1 MLGTSNENKETDV
14 FELLEFLSNNTRRRI
29 LELLSDEDLYS
40 FQISRMMDISPR
52 IIGKYLE
59 ELAKLGIVSIEE
71 RKSDK
76 GPFRKYAS
84 LNQAFSL
91 IIDVGQNT
99 FNVKYLPTGEIIG
112 KEKDTRIDRTEAA
125 KEKRRAEFRKELKQE
140 SAKIRDLISKK
151 ISELKV
157 LDEKRQ
163 ECVEEINDAY
173 NRFNRIIEKVVPN
186 YHDREIYRRIFKII
200 INRPDNKVSLSELAS
215 WMRIWRGELQ
225 DRIKILSSQTE
236 CIIIKKDRQ
245 GEIWYSI

>member
-1 MLGTSNENKETDV
+1 MLETGNENEETDV

-59 ELAKLGIVSIEE
+59 ELERLGIVTIEE

-84 LNQAFSL
+84 LNHAFSL

-99 FNVKYLPTGEIIG
+99 FNVKYLPTSAIIEEDT
-112 KEKDTRIDRTEAA
+112 KVEKTEAA
-125 KEKRRAEFRKELKQE
+125 KEKRREGLRKELKQE
-140 SAKIRDLISKK
+140 SVKIRDLISKK
-151 ISELKV
+151 LSELKV

-163 ECVEEINDAY
+163 KCIEEINEAY
-173 NRFNRIIEKVVPN
+173 NRFNRIIEKIVPK

-200 INRPDNKVSLSELAS
+200 INRPDNRVSLSELAG
-215 WMRIWRGELQ
+215 WMRMWRGELH
-225 DRIKILSSQTE
+225 DRIEILANQTE
-236 CIIIKKDRQ
+236 CIIIKEDRQ

>member
-1 MLGTSNENKETDV
+1 MLGTGNENKETDV

-59 ELAKLGIVSIEE
+59 ELAKLGIVSIEG

-215 WMRIWRGELQ
+215 WMRIWRGELH

>member
-1 MLGTSNENKETDV
+1 MLGTDNENEETDV

-52 IIGKYLE
+52 IIAKYLE
-59 ELAKLGIVSIEE
+59 ELEKIGIVSIEE

-99 FNVKYLPTGEIIG
+99 FNVKYFPTGEIMG
-112 KEKDTRIDRTEAA
+112 KENEIKLGRTESAV
-125 KEKRRAEFRKELKQE
+125 EERRDELRKELKQE
-140 SAKIRDLISKK
+140 SVKIRDLISKK
-151 ISELKV
+151 SNELKD
-157 LDEKRQ
+157 LNQRRQ
-163 ECVEEINDAY
+163 ECVEEINEAF
-173 NRFNRIIEKVVPN
+173 NRFNRIIEKIVPN
-186 YHDREIYRRIFKII
+186 YHDREIYRRIFKRI
-200 INRPDNKVSLSELAS
+200 INKPDNRVSLSELAS
-215 WMRIWRGELQ
+215 WMRMWRGELHA
-225 DRIKILSSQTE
+225 RIEILANQIE
-236 CIIIKKDRQ
+236 CIIIQKDRQ

>member
-1 MLGTSNENKETDV
+1 MLGTGNENKETDV

-99 FNVKYLPTGEIIG
+99 FNVKYLPTGEILG
-112 KEKDTRIDRTEAA
+112 KEKDIKIERTEAA
-125 KEKRRAEFRKELKQE
+125 KEKRREEFRKELKQE

-186 YHDREIYRRIFKII
+186 YHDREVYRRIFKII

-215 WMRIWRGELQ
+215 WMRIWRGELH
-225 DRIKILSSQTE
+225 DRIEILADQTE

>member
-1 MLGTSNENKETDV
+1 MLGRGNKNEETDV

-59 ELAKLGIVSIEE
+59 ELKRLGIVSIEE

-84 LNQAFSL
+84 LNHAFSL

-99 FNVKYLPTGEIIG
+99 FNVKYLPTSVSIR
-112 KEKDTRIDRTEAA
+112 KEKDTKLNNTEAA
-125 KEKRRAEFRKELKQE
+125 KETRREELRKDLKQE
-140 SAKIRDLISKK
+140 SVIIRDLISKK
-151 ISELKV
+151 IGELKI
-157 LDEKRQ
+157 LDEKRR
-163 ECVEEINDAY
+163 ECVEEINEAY
-173 NRFNRIIEKVVPN
+173 NRFNRIIEKIVPK
-186 YHDREIYRRIFKII
+186 YHDREIYRRIFNII
-200 INRPDNKVSLSELAS
+200 INRSDNRVSLSELAS
-215 WMRIWRGELQ
+215 WMRIWRGELHA
-225 DRIKILSSQTE
+225 RIEILADQTE
-236 CIIIKKDRQ
+236 CIIIKEDRQ

>member
-1 MLGTSNENKETDV
+1 MLGTGNENEETNV
-14 FELLEFLSNNTRRRI
+14 FELLDFLSNNTRRRI

-59 ELAKLGIVSIEE
+59 ELEKLGIVSIDE

-84 LNQAFSL
+84 LNQSFSL

-99 FNVKYLPTGEIIG
+99 FNVKYLPTGIIIG
-112 KEKDTRIDRTEAA
+112 KEKDIKQEKTEAA
-125 KEKRRAEFRKELKQE
+125 KEKKRNELRKELKQE
-140 SAKIRDLISKK
+140 SVKIRDLISKK

-163 ECVEEINDAY
+163 ECIEEINEAY
-173 NRFNRIIEKVVPN
+173 NRFNRIIGKIVTK
-186 YHDREIYRRIFKII
+186 YHDREIYRKIFKII

-215 WMRIWRGELQ
+215 WMRMWRGDLQ
-225 DRIKILSSQTE
+225 DRIEILANQTE
-236 CIIIKKDRQ
+236 SIIIKEDRQ

>member
-1 MLGTSNENKETDV
+1 MLGTGNENKETDV

-99 FNVKYLPTGEIIG
+99 FNVKYLPTGVIIG
-112 KEKDTRIDRTEAA
+112 KEKDIKIERTEAA
-125 KEKRRAEFRKELKQE
+125 KEKRREEFRKELKQE
-140 SAKIRDLISKK
+140 SAKIRDLISIK

-163 ECVEEINDAY
+163 ECVEEINEAY

-200 INRPDNKVSLSELAS
+200 INKPDNKVSLSELAS
-215 WMRIWRGELQ
+215 WMRIWRGELH
-225 DRIKILSSQTE
+225 DRIEILAGQTE

-245 GEIWYSI
+245 GEIWYTI

>member
-1 MLGTSNENKETDV
+1 MLGTGNENKETDV

>member
-1 MLGTSNENKETDV
+1 MLGTGNESEETDV

-99 FNVKYLPTGEIIG
+99 FNVKYLPTSVSVG
-112 KEKDTRIDRTEAA
+112 KEKDTKLEITETALKIR
-125 KEKRRAEFRKELKQE
+125 KEELRKELKQE
-140 SAKIRDLISKK
+140 SVKIRDLISKK
-151 ISELKV
+151 INELKV
-157 LDEKRQ
+157 LDERRQ
-163 ECVEEINDAY
+163 VCVEEINEAY
-173 NRFNRIIEKVVPN
+173 NRFNRIIEEIVPN

-215 WMRIWRGELQ
+215 WMRIWRGELH
-225 DRIKILSSQTE
+225 DRIEILASQTE

>member
-1 MLGTSNENKETDV
+1 MLGTGNENEETNV

-59 ELAKLGIVSIEE
+59 ELEKLGIVSIEE

-84 LNQAFSL
+84 LNHAFSL

-99 FNVKYLPTGEIIG
+99 FNVKYLPTSAII
-112 KEKDTRIDRTEAA
+112 EKDTKVEKTEAA
-125 KEKRRAEFRKELKQE
+125 KEKRREGLRKELKQE
-140 SAKIRDLISKK
+140 SVKIRDLISKK
-151 ISELKV
+151 ISELKI

-163 ECVEEINDAY
+163 ECVEEINEAY
-173 NRFNRIIEKVVPN
+173 NRFNRIIEKIVPK

-200 INRPDNKVSLSELAS
+200 INRPDNRVSLSELAG
-215 WMRIWRGELQ
+215 WMRMWRGELH
-225 DRIKILSSQTE
+225 DRIKILANQTE
-236 CIIIKKDRQ
+236 CIIMKEDRQ

>member
-1 MLGTSNENKETDV
+1 MLGTGNESEETDV

-59 ELAKLGIVSIEE
+59 ELKKLGIVSIEE

-99 FNVKYLPTGEIIG
+99 FNVKYLPTSVSVG
-112 KEKDTRIDRTEAA
+112 KEKDTKLEITETALKIR
-125 KEKRRAEFRKELKQE
+125 KEELRKELKQE
-140 SAKIRDLISKK
+140 SVKIRDLISKK
-151 ISELKV
+151 INELKV
-157 LDEKRQ
+157 LDERRQ
-163 ECVEEINDAY
+163 VCVEEINEAY
-173 NRFNRIIEKVVPN
+173 NRFNRIIEEIVPN

-200 INRPDNKVSLSELAS
+200 INRSDNRVSLSELAS
-215 WMRIWRGELQ
+215 WMRMWRGELHN
-225 DRIKILSSQTE
+225 RIEVLANQTE
-236 CIIIKKDRQ
+236 CIIIKEDRQ

>member
-1 MLGTSNENKETDV
+1 MLGTGNENKETDV

-99 FNVKYLPTGEIIG
+99 FNVKYLPTGEILG
-112 KEKDTRIDRTEAA
+112 KEKDIKIERTEAA
-125 KEKRRAEFRKELKQE
+125 KEKRREEFRKELKQE
-140 SAKIRDLISKK
+140 SAKIQDLISKK

-186 YHDREIYRRIFKII
+186 YHDREVYRRIFKII

-215 WMRIWRGELQ
+215 WMRIWRGELH
-225 DRIKILSSQTE
+225 DRIEILADQTE

>member
-1 MLGTSNENKETDV
+1 MLETGNENEETDV

-29 LELLSDEDLYS
+29 HELLSDEDLYS

-59 ELAKLGIVSIEE
+59 ELERLGIVTIEE

-84 LNQAFSL
+84 LNHAFSL

-99 FNVKYLPTGEIIG
+99 FNVKYLPTSVNIG
-112 KEKDTRIDRTEAA
+112 KEKEAILENTEAA
-125 KEKRRAEFRKELKQE
+125 IEKRREGLRTELRQE
-140 SAKIRDLISKK
+140 SVKIRDLISKK

-163 ECVEEINDAY
+163 KCVEEINDAY
-173 NRFNRIIEKVVPN
+173 NRFNRIIEKIVPN

-215 WMRIWRGELQ
+215 WMRMWRGELH
-225 DRIKILSSQTE
+225 DRIEILANQTE
-236 CIIIKKDRQ
+236 CIIIKEDRH

>member
-1 MLGTSNENKETDV
+1 MLGTGNENKETDV

-99 FNVKYLPTGEIIG
+99 FNVKYLPTGVIVE
-112 KEKDTRIDRTEAA
+112 KEKDIKIERTEAA
-125 KEKRRAEFRKELKQE
+125 KEKRREEFRKELKQE
-140 SAKIRDLISKK
+140 SAKIQDLISKK

-186 YHDREIYRRIFKII
+186 YHDREVYRRIFKII

-215 WMRIWRGELQ
+215 WMRIWRGELH
-225 DRIKILSSQTE
+225 DRIEILADQTE

>member
-1 MLGTSNENKETDV
+1 MLGTGNESEETDV

-59 ELAKLGIVSIEE
+59 ELKKLGIVSIEE

-99 FNVKYLPTGEIIG
+99 FNVKYLPTSVSVG
-112 KEKDTRIDRTEAA
+112 KEKDTKLEITETALKIR
-125 KEKRRAEFRKELKQE
+125 KEELRKELKQE
-140 SAKIRDLISKK
+140 SVKIRDLISKK
-151 ISELKV
+151 INELKV
-157 LDEKRQ
+157 LDERRQ
-163 ECVEEINDAY
+163 VCVEEINEAY
-173 NRFNRIIEKVVPN
+173 NRFNRIIEEIVPN
-186 YHDREIYRRIFKII
+186 YHDREIYRRILKII
-200 INRPDNKVSLSELAS
+200 IKR
-215 WMRIWRGELQ
+215 
-225 DRIKILSSQTE
+225 
-236 CIIIKKDRQ
+236 
-245 GEIWYSI
+245 